1 MTVPVPKTDDDL
13 DALEA
18 LESEEKE
25 FTKVRFRKPIPK
37 LEE

>member
-25 FTKVRFRKPIPK
+25 FTKVRF
-37 LEE
+37 LL